1 MCYRNGQEKLY
12 LRESQSWEACG
23 QRCSY
28 LSVIKGQMEL
38 RLSQWMDKCLLKS
51 QYLFQHGEV
60 AVTEGQVDIFLSSA
74 LAVK

>member
-1 MCYRNGQEKLY
+1 MCYLNDQEKLY

-23 QRCSY
+23 QSFIY

-60 AVTEGQVDIFLSSA
+60 AVTEVQVDIFLSNA
-74 LAVK
+74 LAIK